1 MDNCQTYNIAYEDLP
16 ESIPVFPLSGVLLL
30 PHGQLPLNIFE
41 PRYRAMID
49 DALKT
54 DRLIGIIQPAEQGN
68 GLQSIGCAGKIVHFS
83 EHCDGRYTVTLHGL
97 WRFKVQEEQKPVN
110 GYRRIKA
117 KWDKFADDVLAS
129 DCLNIDRAKLNELMN
144 VYLEQNNL
152 SVDCSKLEKASDSKL
167 ITALS
172 MICPFDPLDK
182 QALLEAACCKTR
194 AEMFMV
200 MLEIAIHENRS
211 SASLH

>member
-1 MDNCQTYNIAYEDLP
+1 MDNCPTYKLAFQDLP
-16 ESIPVFPLSGVLLL
+16 DTIPVFPLPGVLLL

-41 PRYRAMID
+41 PRYIEMIE
-49 DALKT
+49 DALKS
-54 DRLIGIIQPAEQGN
+54 DRLIGIIQPAED
-68 GLQSIGCAGKIVHFS
+68 GLQQVGCVGKIVQFY
-83 EHCDGRYTVTLHGL
+83 EQCDGRYTVTLHGL
-97 WRFKVQEEQKPVN
+97 WRFAVKQELAPVK
-110 GYRRIKA
+110 GYRRVKA
-117 KWDKFADDVLAS
+117 DWRNFDTDVDLA
-129 DCLNIDRAKLNELMN
+129 DCLNLNRNKLHELMGM
-144 VYLEQNNL
+144 YLKQHNL

-200 MLEIAIHENRS
+200 MLEIAVHENRCPHS
-211 SASLH
+211 MH